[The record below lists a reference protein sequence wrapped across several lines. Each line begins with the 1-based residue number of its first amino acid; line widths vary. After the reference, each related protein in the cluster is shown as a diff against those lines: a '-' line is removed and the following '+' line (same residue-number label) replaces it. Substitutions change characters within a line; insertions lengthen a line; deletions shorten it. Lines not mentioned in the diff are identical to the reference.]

1 MLTEEQIKTF
11 CVQKAE
17 ENALK
22 KANTK
27 LADIIKEDLIKSNKT
42 DASAGKYSVSLT
54 KRITED
60 VDELKMLEVLKQ
72 FWMNMHKG
80 EKCPFIGTV
89 EYVDMNKLEA
99 FMYREELPEDVILAL
114 DACRI
119 KKESIALSYKI
130 EKGEN

>member
-11 CVQKAE
+11 CTQKAE

-54 KRITED
+54 KRTTED
-60 VDELKMLEVLKQ
+60 VDEPKMLEVLKQ
-72 FWMNMHKG
+72 FWMNTHKD

-89 EYVDMNKLEA
+89 EYVDMNELEA
-99 FMYREELPEDVILAL
+99 FMYQEELPEDVILAL

-119 KKESIALSYKI
+119 KKESIALGYKI
-130 EKGEN
+130 EKGDE